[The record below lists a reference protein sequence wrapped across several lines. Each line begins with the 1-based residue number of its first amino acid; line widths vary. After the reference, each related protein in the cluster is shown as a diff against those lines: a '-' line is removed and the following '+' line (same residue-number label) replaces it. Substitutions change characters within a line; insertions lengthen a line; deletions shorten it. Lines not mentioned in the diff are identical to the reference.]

1 MNYWHIVTATVQNT
15 ALLLPF
21 FMSMGPGILQT
32 TAFLTLAEGQPTD
45 FVALMWKT
53 GCPFNAGAQP
63 IAKRNQDKVKTF
75 EKINIVS
82 DSTRR
87 QAAP

>member
-32 TAFLTLAEGQPTD
+32 TEFLTLAEGQADRFCRTDVEDWLPFQRGSTANCQTQPTQSQN
-45 FVALMWKT
+45 LR
-53 GCPFNAGAQP
+53 
-63 IAKRNQDKVKTF
+63 RNQY
-75 EKINIVS
+75 
-82 DSTRR
+82 R
-87 QAAP
+87 Q